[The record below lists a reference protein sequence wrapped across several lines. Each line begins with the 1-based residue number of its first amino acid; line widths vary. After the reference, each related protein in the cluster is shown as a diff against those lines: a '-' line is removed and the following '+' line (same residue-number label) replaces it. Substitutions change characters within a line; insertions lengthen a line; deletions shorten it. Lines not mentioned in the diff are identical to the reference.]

1 MAPSAAQAAN
11 AGALLAVGIDDLGSI
26 IDGFTHAAAD
36 RVVSHVAEHL
46 QRLEATRVARITEDE
61 FAVLLPLHD
70 TDSIADVAD
79 AIQSIVKSPTSV
91 GGHSIDVT
99 VSIGIAARTNAL
111 SGEEWLRNAST
122 ALHHAKSL
130 GGNRWEFQDST
141 MAKAA
146 TERVIIR
153 SAIRD
158 GLAAGQFR
166 AWFQP
171 VVSLTT
177 RSVVGHEALARW
189 ITSDAQVVPP
199 DVFIPA
205 AAHADL
211 ILDLD
216 RAILGQ
222 ALEQAARQP
231 ETYWVSVNVSS
242 ASLRD
247 AGLVAGVRSEL
258 ARTGALPSQL
268 QLEVTETS
276 LLTDTQRI
284 QENMNALADIGVSWW
299 VDDFGT
305 GFSSITHLRDLPVEG
320 LKLDRSF
327 THGITTDPT
336 RSRLAQ
342 GLQGLA
348 HGMALSTVA
357 EGIETEQQAVLLQE
371 QGWQMGQGWL
381 FGRPSADAQAHGPDR
396 RRV

>member
-1 MAPSAAQAAN
+1 M
-11 AGALLAVGIDDLGSI
+11 
-26 IDGFTHAAAD
+26 
-36 RVVSHVAEHL
+36 
-46 QRLEATRVARITEDE
+46 
-61 FAVLLPLHD
+61 
-70 TDSIADVAD
+70 
-79 AIQSIVKSPTSV
+79 KSPTSV

-99 VSIGIAARTNAL
+99 VSIGIAARADAST
-111 SGEEWLRNAST
+111 GEEWLRNAST

-130 GGNRWEFQDST
+130 GGNRWEFQDAG

-146 TERVIIR
+146 TERGIIR
-153 SAIRD
+153 RRSGD
-158 GLAAGQFR
+158 GLSAGQFR

-177 RSVVGHEALARW
+177 RSVVGYEALARW
-189 ITSDAQVVPP
+189 ITSEDRVVPP

-231 ETYWVSVNVSS
+231 TTTWVSVNVSS
-242 ASLRD
+242 ASLSD
-247 AGLVAGVRSEL
+247 PGLVDGVRSEL

-268 QLEVTETS
+268 QMEVTETS

-284 QENMNALADIGVSWW
+284 QENMHALAEIGVSWW

-305 GFSSITHLRDLPVEG
+305 ASSITHLRDLPVEG

-327 THGITTDPT
+327 TRGIATDPT
-336 RSRLAQ
+336 RSRLARACRAWPMAWPCPPWRKGSRQ
-342 GLQGLA
+342 SSKLA
-348 HGMALSTVA
+348 SWKTRAGRWAKAGCSVGRTPTRRP
-357 EGIETEQQAVLLQE
+357 ETDPH
-371 QGWQMGQGWL
+371 W
-381 FGRPSADAQAHGPDR
+381 
-396 RRV
+396 